1 MLTLYTP
8 CGEPSKDDRTIG
20 ISPRL
25 SSLAGRTVAIVSN
38 QWKCMDVIALE
49 FKRLL
54 VERYKAKD
62 AIIVPGSAT
71 MPLPDAAVRM
81 IQERCDAA
89 IVGIGN

>member
-8 CGEPSKDDRTIG
+8 CGEPNKDDRTIG

-38 QWKCMDVIALE
+38 QWKCMDVIAME
-49 FKRLL
+49 FKQLL
-54 VERYKAKD
+54 IERYQAKD

-71 MPLPDAAVRM
+71 MPLPEGAVRM
-81 IQERCDAA
+81 IKERCDAA